1 MTSLLSTLA
10 TEVGVFD
17 GAGASSLLGL
27 LEGSQSFL
35 DGLRDAEKALEKD
48 PSSDPFPTLE
58 AATNGWHK
66 ASINCLKSYN
76 TLVNRFLKNILN
88 NPRYS
93 VELDE
98 AYPFPINLHNSPV
111 RVETPETPLLALQHE
126 NHTELLK
133 AIILHLLKI
142 GQCDIVKD
150 LVKEVDAD
158 IDELLLSKF
167 KVLNEVVD
175 DITVRHDL
183 TRVLAW
189 FQEHHL
195 NETTPGNYA
204 EIEFK
209 FCVLQFVLLLNG
221 NRAQQ
226 GFTLESA
233 VAAYVYS
240 KDNFPRFFK
249 DYVHEISPIMT
260 LLLFLS
266 DEDAY
271 TAKGARSL
279 LTDFSDRMQQT
290 FVAYRD
296 RKTSHKSESQFVGD
310 ILASFKDIHANH
322 LLFVNLS
329 NEFIAEYCR
338 DLRLLSDLSL
348 FQSVLLGFVNL
359 PSFHKYSN
367 LQRKLSRVSRVS
379 VTALDP
385 MGETGTVS
393 TRLEAP
399 FNHDLPFQLPDSN
412 RFLFKYHPIFICPV
426 SKEQLIPLTP
436 DTDPNEHRSK
446 RTKKLTSSEVQL
458 PSFVS
463 NPVVVLQHCRHVA
476 LQDSVWQL
484 LKRGTENF
492 KCHYCYKKHKISEVT
507 DAYFIDL

>member
-1 MTSLLSTLA
+1 MTSLLTNLA
-10 TEVGVFD
+10 TEVSVLD
-17 GAGASSLLGL
+17 SAGKYSLLGL
-27 LEGSQSFL
+27 LEGSLAFL
-35 DGLRDAEKALEKD
+35 DGLRDAEKALIAD
-48 PSSDPFPTLE
+48 PLCDPFPTLE
-58 AATNGWHK
+58 NATNSWHK
-66 ASINCLKSYN
+66 ASINALKAYN
-76 TLVNRFLKNILN
+76 TLVNRFLKNVLTN
-88 NPRYS
+88 HRYT
-93 VELDE
+93 VELDD

-111 RVETPETPLLALQHE
+111 RVEAPQTPLLAVQQH
-126 NHTELLK
+126 NQTELLK

-150 LVKEVDAD
+150 IVKEVDAD
-158 IDELLLSKF
+158 IDELLLRKF

-183 TRVLAW
+183 SRVLTW
-189 FQEHHL
+189 FREHQ
-195 NETTPGNYA
+195 NSEMAANYA

-221 NRAQQ
+221 DREQPA
-226 GFTLESA
+226 FTLDST
-233 VAAYVYS
+233 VAAYLYS
-240 KDNFPRFFK
+240 KENFPRFFK

-260 LLLFLS
+260 LLLFQN
-266 DEDAY
+266 DDDDY

-279 LTDFSDRMQQT
+279 LADFSERMQKT

-296 RKTSHKSESQFVGD
+296 RVTSRKSESQFVGEV
-310 ILASFKDIHANH
+310 LASFKDIHSNH

-385 MGETGTVS
+385 VGADNGSLS

-436 DTDPNEHRSK
+436 DMDPNEHRSK
-446 RTKKLTSSEVQL
+446 RTKKLTSSEVDL
-458 PSFVS
+458 PGFVP
-463 NPVVVLQHCRHVA
+463 NPVVVLLHCRHVA
-476 LQDSVWQL
+476 LQDSIWQL